1 MGGISVAV
9 IGSSHCDRPTLLEY
23 IRTAVTVLSLL
34 TLDFKT
40 DMLQWKGSW
49 KGILLGL
56 GRCEGLVLVIKI
68 A

>member
-1 MGGISVAV
+1 MAV

-40 DMLQWKGSW
+40 NILHWKGSW
-49 KGILLGL
+49 KVILLHDAMDT
-56 GRCEGLVLVIKI
+56 RCTTILSCP
-68 A
+68 